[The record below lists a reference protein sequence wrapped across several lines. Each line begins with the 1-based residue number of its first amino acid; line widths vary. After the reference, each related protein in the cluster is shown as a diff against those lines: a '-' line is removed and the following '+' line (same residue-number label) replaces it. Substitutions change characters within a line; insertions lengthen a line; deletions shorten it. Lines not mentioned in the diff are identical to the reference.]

1 MKTVSS
7 LVLRIFDA
15 PRSADESL
23 QAISLLSCF
32 GLLVSLSLIGSGLD
46 LTHGVRRRACLRLPH
61 CLFCAS
67 EIACVLTVPKGP
79 GFGASRC

>member
-32 GLLVSLSLIGSGLD
+32 GLLVSLSLIGFGFD
-46 LTHGVRRRACLRLPH
+46 LGQGW
-61 CLFCAS
+61 
-67 EIACVLTVPKGP
+67 I
-79 GFGASRC
+79 